1 VNQDKYGSLLV
12 ALTVLT
18 LLAWWL
24 LIISGKVQGTELTR
38 LVEWALDTL
47 DFYDWWWALGR

>member
-1 VNQDKYGSLLV
+1 MNHDKYSSLLV

-47 DFYDWWWALGR
+47 DFYDW